1 MQERTVPDIKKISPE
16 SIPRAISKAQRYRLL
31 NEPRESESICRDI
44 LAVDKSNQEAA
55 VILLLAITDQFPKM
69 TVRIDQANEALELLG
84 GDFERAYYGG
94 VIAERW
100 GKAMHEAG
108 YAGADVYELF
118 SRAMSL
124 YEQAQ
129 TLAPPGNEDAVL
141 RWNTCVRTI
150 DRFGLHSSA
159 KVADADLEMEAFEDE
174 VPFREM

>member
-1 MQERTVPDIKKISPE
+1 MPEIKKISPE

-44 LAVDKSNQEAA
+44 LAVDKSNQEVA
-55 VILLLAITDQFPKM
+55 VILLLSITDQFPKM
-69 TVRIDQANEALELLG
+69 AVRIEQANEALDLLIG
-84 GDFERAYYGG
+84 EFERAYYGG
-94 VIAERW
+94 VVAERW
-100 GKAMHEAG
+100 GKAIHEAG
-108 YAGADVYELF
+108 YASEDSFELF

-141 RWNTCVRTI
+141 RWNACVRVI
-150 DRFGLHSSA
+150 DRCGLHPSA

>member
-1 MQERTVPDIKKISPE
+1 MPDIKKISTE

-44 LAVDKSNQEAA
+44 LAVDKDNQEAT
-55 VILLLAITDQFPKM
+55 IMLLLSITDQFPTM
-69 TVRIDQANEALELLG
+69 TVTLDQANEVLERLDG
-84 GDFERAYYGG
+84 EFERAYYGG

-100 GKAMHEAG
+100 GKAIHEAG
-108 YAGADVYELF
+108 YAGEDAHELL

-141 RWNTCVRTI
+141 RWNACVRLI
-150 DRFGLHSSA
+150 DRFGLHA
-159 KVADADLEMEAFEDE
+159 PAEVADADLEMEAFEDE